1 MIRDYVKEIVKIIR
15 STKDADKL
23 KGLLSDYHEKDIAEA
38 ITQLSGQERAKLYN
52 ILDIQTVAEIFSYI
66 DDVQKYLAW
75 NWKLSCEPTRR
86 HCCELSPLPA

>member
-23 KGLLSDYHEKDIAEA
+23 KDLLSDYHEKDIAEA

-52 ILDIQTVAEIFSYI
+52 ILDI
-66 DDVQKYLAW
+66 
-75 NWKLSCEPTRR
+75 
-86 HCCELSPLPA
+86 